1 MGALVHGADGC
12 IALSQPAPVP
22 AAERIET
29 LDVVR
34 GFALLGILLM
44 NILAF
49 GLPGRAYFDPSVDAA
64 TEGIDYAA
72 FLIAEVFADGV
83 MRALF
88 SMLFGAGV
96 VILACGPRAK
106 SAAVYY
112 RRQLL
117 LLAFGL
123 FGSYVLL
130 WSGDILVLYALA
142 GLVLYPLRNWRPRAL
157 FASAAIVFAYLAAF
171 YAFLFVV
178 LTVLPDQAEAV
189 QTRIDAGEAVSAEE
203 RDAVESWEELR
214 SIYQPGAATLENER
228 LKFQGAYGAAF
239 RANARIVLELY
250 SAYPLFLFW
259 DAFACM
265 LLGMALYKTGTLR
278 GQRDIRFY
286 RRLAVVGFGVGLAV
300 NLSEVAIQTRSG
312 FALRWMADSVATYD
326 LGRVFMA
333 LGWAALLAM
342 VCLNG
347 WLGRMRAGL
356 AAAGRMALS
365 NYLLQSVLGL
375 VIFTAA
381 GFGLWNELPRHQLY
395 LVVLAEW
402 AVCIAFSVCWLRR
415 FRFGPLEWLWR
426 TLTYG
431 RLATSKRTVA

>member
-1 MGALVHGADGC
+1 MAVP
-12 IALSQPAPVP
+12 ALSKPAPVP

-29 LDVVR
+29 IDVVR

-72 FLIAEVFADGV
+72 FFMAEVFADGV

-123 FGSYVLL
+123 FDAYVLL
-130 WSGDILVLYALA
+130 WSGDILLLYALA
-142 GLVLYPLRNWRPRAL
+142 GLVLYPLRNWQPKAL

-178 LTVLPDQAEAV
+178 LTVLPEQAEAV
-189 QTRIDAGEAVSAEE
+189 QARIDAGEAVSAEE
-203 RDAVESWEELR
+203 RGSIEAWEELR
-214 SIYQPGAATLENER
+214 AIYQPDAAALENER
-228 LKFQGAYGAAF
+228 LKFQGGYGTAF

-250 SAYPLFLFW
+250 AAYPLFLFW
-259 DAFACM
+259 DALACM

-278 GQRDIRFY
+278 GQRSIGFY
-286 RRLAVVGFGVGLAV
+286 RRLAVLGFGIGLVV
-300 NLSEVAIQTRSG
+300 NLGEVTIQTRSG
-312 FALRWMADSVATYD
+312 FALRWMADSIVTYD

-333 LGWAALLAM
+333 LGWASLLAI
-342 VCLNG
+342 VCLKG
-347 WLGRMRAGL
+347 WLGRIRAGL

-375 VIFTAA
+375 AIFTSL

-395 LVVLAEW
+395 VVVLAEW
-402 AVCIAFSVCWLRR
+402 VVCIAFSVYWLRR

-431 RLATSKRTVA
+431 RLASSKRAAA

>member
-1 MGALVHGADGC
+1 M
-12 IALSQPAPVP
+12 
-22 AAERIET
+22 
-29 LDVVR
+29 R

-64 TEGIDYAA
+64 TGGIDYAA
-72 FLIAEVFADGV
+72 FFMAEVFADGV

-123 FGSYVLL
+123 FDSYVLL

-142 GLVLYPLRNWRPRAL
+142 GLVLYPLRNWRPSAL
-157 FASAAIVFAYLAAF
+157 FASAGLVFAYLAGF
-171 YAFLFVV
+171 YALLFVG
-178 LTVLPDQAEAV
+178 LTVLPEQAEAV
-189 QTRIDAGEAVSAEE
+189 QARIEAGETVSAEE
-203 RDAVESWEELR
+203 RGSIKEWEELR
-214 SIYQPGAATLENER
+214 TIYQPGAAALENER
-228 LKFQGAYGAAF
+228 LKFQGSYGEAVQ
-239 RANARIVLELY
+239 ANSRIVLELY
-250 SAYPLFLFW
+250 TAYPLFLFW

-265 LLGMALYKTGTLR
+265 LLGMAMYKTGTLR
-278 GQRDIRFY
+278 GQRDIGFY
-286 RRLAVVGFGVGLAV
+286 RRLAVLGLGVGLAV
-300 NLSEVAIQTRSG
+300 NLCEVAIQTRSG
-312 FALRWMADSVATYD
+312 FALRWMADSIVTYD

-333 LGWAALLAM
+333 LGWAALLAI
-342 VCLNG
+342 VCLKG
-347 WLGRMRAGL
+347 WLGRVRAGL

-365 NYLLQSVLGL
+365 NYILQSVLGL
-375 VIFTAA
+375 AIFTSL
-381 GFGLWNELPRHQLY
+381 GLGLWNELPRHQLY

-402 AVCIAFSVCWLRR
+402 IVCIAFSIYWLRR

-431 RLATSKRTVA
+431 RLATAKRAT

>member
-1 MGALVHGADGC
+1 M
-12 IALSQPAPVP
+12 
-22 AAERIET
+22 
-29 LDVVR
+29 R

-64 TEGIDYAA
+64 TGGIDYAA
-72 FLIAEVFADGV
+72 FFMAEVFADGV

-123 FGSYVLL
+123 FDSYVLL

-142 GLVLYPLRNWRPRAL
+142 GLVLYPLRNWRPSAL
-157 FASAAIVFAYLAAF
+157 FASAGLVFAYLAGF
-171 YAFLFVV
+171 YALLFVG
-178 LTVLPDQAEAV
+178 LTVLPEQAEAV
-189 QTRIDAGEAVSAEE
+189 QARVEAGETVSAEE
-203 RDAVESWEELR
+203 RGSIKEWEELR
-214 SIYQPGAATLENER
+214 AIYQPGPAALENER
-228 LKFQGAYGAAF
+228 LKFQGSYGEAF
-239 RANARIVLELY
+239 QANSRIVLELY
-250 SAYPLFLFW
+250 TAYPLFLFW

-278 GQRDIRFY
+278 GQRDIGFY
-286 RRLAVVGFGVGLAV
+286 RRLAVLGLGVGLAV
-300 NLSEVAIQTRSG
+300 NLCEVAIQTRSG
-312 FALRWMADSVATYD
+312 FALRWMADSIVTYD

-333 LGWAALLAM
+333 LGWAALLAI
-342 VCLNG
+342 VCLKG
-347 WLGRMRAGL
+347 WLGRVRAAL

-365 NYLLQSVLGL
+365 NYILQSVLGL
-375 VIFTAA
+375 AIFTSL
-381 GFGLWNELPRHQLY
+381 GLGLWNELPRHQLY

-402 AVCIAFSVCWLRR
+402 IVCIAFSIYWLRR

-431 RLATSKRTVA
+431 RLATAKRAT